1 MWRWDEASPG
11 PRNAAMTTKNSISV
25 ALFVWA
31 TVATLL
37 LLFRTQDS
45 TISNTRST
53 ACTDICSDER
63 VDTNEV
69 LHVHEPGNDI
79 TPSSDDHQHPSIVRQ
94 QLSEQKPQLARY
106 ITKVFRQHSVNE
118 NAKFTMVMLTYR
130 RTKVLPKLLLHYCQV
145 KQLHKILVIWND
157 VGAQI
162 PQDILALTNKCG
174 VVLQFIKEK
183 ENKLTNRFKPRP
195 EIETECK

>member
-1 MWRWDEASPG
+1 
-11 PRNAAMTTKNSISV
+11 MTIKNWISV
-25 ALFVWA
+25 SLFVWA
-31 TVATLL
+31 AVATLL

-45 TISNTRST
+45 ISNTRST
-53 ACTDICSDER
+53 ACTDMYSYGM
-63 VDTNEV
+63 VDTNKV
-69 LHVHEPGNDI
+69 IHVQEHVNDI

-106 ITKVFRQHSVNE
+106 VTKIFRQDSVNE
-118 NAKFTMVMLTYR
+118 NAKFTMVMLTYK

-145 KQLHKILVIWND
+145 KQLHKLLVVWND

-174 VVLQFIKEK
+174 VVLQFIQEK